1 MRSVIKGRR
10 IVEDRWQ
17 SIADDAELPAGAVIV
32 ALARWRRERAA
43 LLARDE
49 PVGVRL
55 PNTADVTELAED
67 LPKLA
72 VVALEFPK
80 FSDGRAYSQARLLRE
95 RFGYR
100 GEIRAVGDVLRD
112 QLFFMARSASM
123 RSSCARIAAWKKPWR
138 RSVISARAISRR
150 PISRNRCTGG
160 RAERAKPR
168 VLAAGHCKYQ
178 SGGSDSPAFRPV
190 RRFEPHP
197 PSTFTT
203 TVVTLSLASRISA
216 KWMKALTA
224 S

>member
-112 QLFFMARSASM
+112 QLFFMARSGFDAFELRED
-123 RSSCARIAAWKKPWR
+123 RSLEEA
-138 RSVISARAISRR
+138 
-150 PISRNRCTGG
+150 
-160 RAERAKPR
+160 
-168 VLAAGHCKYQ
+168 LAAFGDFSESYQ
-178 SGGSDSPAFRPV
+178 PAADQPQPLY
-190 RRFEPHP
+190 RR
-197 PSTFTT
+197 
-203 TVVTLSLASRISA
+203 AR
-216 KWMKALTA
+216 
-224 S
+224 

>member
-1 MRSVIKGRR
+1 
-10 IVEDRWQ
+10 
-17 SIADDAELPAGAVIV
+17 
-32 ALARWRRERAA
+32 

-112 QLFFMARSASM
+112 QLFFMARSGFDAFELRED
-123 RSSCARIAAWKKPWR
+123 RSLEEA
-138 RSVISARAISRR
+138 
-150 PISRNRCTGG
+150 
-160 RAERAKPR
+160 
-168 VLAAGHCKYQ
+168 LAAFGDFSESYQ
-178 SGGSDSPAFRPV
+178 PAADQPQPLY
-190 RRFEPHP
+190 RR
-197 PSTFTT
+197 
-203 TVVTLSLASRISA
+203 AR
-216 KWMKALTA
+216 
-224 S
+224 

>member
-112 QLFFMARSASM
+112 QLFFMARSGFDAFELRED
-123 RSSCARIAAWKKPWR
+123 RSLEEA
-138 RSVISARAISRR
+138 
-150 PISRNRCTGG
+150 
-160 RAERAKPR
+160 
-168 VLAAGHCKYQ
+168 LAAFGDFSESYQ
-178 SGGSDSPAFRPV
+178 PAADQPQPLY
-190 RRFEPHP
+190 RRAP
-197 PSTFTT
+197 
-203 TVVTLSLASRISA
+203 
-216 KWMKALTA
+216 
-224 S
+224 